1 MNLKDVV
8 KNQKNFFEKNI
19 TKSINYRKR
28 TLKNLEIALNTY
40 QDRLM
45 EAVKKDF
52 GKCYEETYISE
63 ILMVKKEISYML
75 KNFYF
80 SITGIYIT

>member
-45 EAVKKDF
+45 
-52 GKCYEETYISE
+52 
-63 ILMVKKEISYML
+63 
-75 KNFYF
+75 
-80 SITGIYIT
+80 